1 MFNVF
6 EHPWGLIT
14 IAGLTSLILLI
25 FRSVAPQKCRWW
37 LWLLPV
43 VLVLA
48 AFGLDFLVETDLEK
62 INAVID
68 KGVKAVEEEDADAI
82 EPIIADNYHDSY
94 HSSKSVLMAH
104 CREVLS
110 EPLIE
115 KNIKRTVSMDIQ
127 PARRR
132 GLARLDSPSSARQA
146 EGGPPKAV
154 VIFTVRILFDKQSYV
169 YQSFK
174 SQMMTEV
181 QTDLQK
187 QPDGR
192 WLINRV
198 ELLKID
204 FQPADWQSVKKAD
217 W

>member
-1 MFNVF
+1 MFNCF

-14 IAGLTSLILLI
+14 IAIITSLVLMM
-25 FRSVAPQKCRWW
+25 FRSIFPGKRRWW
-37 LWLLPV
+37 QWLLPV
-43 VLVLA
+43 FLVVA

-62 INAVID
+62 INAVIN
-68 KGVKAVEEEDADAI
+68 KGVKAVEDENPDAI
-82 EPIIADNYHDSY
+82 EMIIADNYTDSY

-104 CREVLS
+104 CREILS

-115 KNIKRTVSMDIQ
+115 KNIKRTVSIDIQ
-127 PARRR
+127 P
-132 GLARLDSPSSARQA
+132 
-146 EGGPPKAV
+146 PKATA
-154 VIFTVRILFDKQSYV
+154 IFTVRILFDKRSYV

-181 QTDLQK
+181 QADLQK
-187 QPDGR
+187 QPDNLRLGTPYGG

-204 FQPADWQSVKKAD
+204 FQPAGWQYTERANQ
-217 W
+217 

>member
-1 MFNVF
+1 MFNCF

-14 IAGLTSLILLI
+14 LAIITLLILLM
-25 FRSVAPQKCRWW
+25 FRSIFPEKRRCPLGDGLRQWQW
-37 LWLLPV
+37 FLPAFLV
-43 VLVLA
+43 VA

-62 INAVID
+62 INAVIN
-68 KGVKAVEEEDADAI
+68 KGVKAVEDEDPDAI
-82 EPIIADNYHDSY
+82 EMIIADNYTDSY

-104 CREVLS
+104 CREILS

-127 PARRR
+127 P
-132 GLARLDSPSSARQA
+132 
-146 EGGPPKAV
+146 PKATA
-154 VIFTVRILFDKQSYV
+154 IFTVRILFDKQSYV

-181 QTDLQK
+181 QADLQK
-187 QPDGR
+187 QLDNR

-198 ELLKID
+198 ELLKLD
-204 FQPADWQSVKKAD
+204 LQPAKWQSIKQTN

>member
-1 MFNVF
+1 M
-6 EHPWGLIT
+6 IT
-14 IAGLTSLILLI
+14 AAVIVLLILLM
-25 FRSVAPQKCRWW
+25 FRWLSPGKCRWW

-43 VLVLA
+43 FLVVA

-62 INAVID
+62 INAVIN
-68 KGVKAVEEEDADAI
+68 KGVKAVEDEDPDAI
-82 EPIIADNYHDSY
+82 ETVIADNYNDSY

-115 KNIKRTVSMDIQ
+115 KNIKRIVSIDIQ
-127 PARRR
+127 P
-132 GLARLDSPSSARQA
+132 
-146 EGGPPKAV
+146 PKATA
-154 VIFTVRILFDKQSYV
+154 IFTVRILFDKQSYV

-174 SQMMTEV
+174 QQMLAKV
-181 QTDLQK
+181 KVDLQK

-198 ELLKID
+198 ELLEID
-204 FQPADWQSVKKAD
+204 LHPAKWQNIEQANQ
-217 W
+217 

>member
-1 MFNVF
+1 MFNIFEQPWTLFIVAVVVLCVVF
-6 EHPWGLIT
+6 G
-14 IAGLTSLILLI
+14 
-25 FRSVAPQKCRWW
+25 FRSISPEKRRWW
-37 LWLLPV
+37 QWLLPV
-43 VLVLA
+43 FLVVA

-68 KGVKAVEEEDADAI
+68 TGVKAVEDENPDAI
-82 EPIIADNYHDSY
+82 EMIIADNYTDSY

-104 CREVLS
+104 CREILS

-115 KNIKRTVSMDIQ
+115 KNIKRTVSIDIQ
-127 PARRR
+127 P
-132 GLARLDSPSSARQA
+132 
-146 EGGPPKAV
+146 PKATA
-154 VIFTVRILFDKQSYV
+154 IFTVRILFDKQSYV

-174 SQMMTEV
+174 SQMLTEV
-181 QTDLQK
+181 QADLQK
-187 QPDGR
+187 HPDNLRLGTPYGG

-204 FQPADWQSVKKAD
+204 FQPADWQSIKKAD

>member
-1 MFNVF
+1 MFNIFEQPWTLFIVAVVVLCVVF
-6 EHPWGLIT
+6 G
-14 IAGLTSLILLI
+14 
-25 FRSVAPQKCRWW
+25 FRSIFPEKRRWW
-37 LWLLPV
+37 QWLLPAFLV
-43 VLVLA
+43 VA

-68 KGVKAVEEEDADAI
+68 TGVKAVEDENPDAI
-82 EPIIADNYHDSY
+82 EMIIADNYTDSY

-104 CREVLS
+104 CREILS

-115 KNIKRTVSMDIQ
+115 KNIKRTVSIDIQ
-127 PARRR
+127 P
-132 GLARLDSPSSARQA
+132 
-146 EGGPPKAV
+146 PKATA
-154 VIFTVRILFDKQSYV
+154 IFTVRILFDKQSYV

-174 SQMMTEV
+174 SQMLTEV
-181 QTDLQK
+181 QADLQK
-187 QPDGR
+187 HPDNLRLGTPYGG

-204 FQPADWQSVKKAD
+204 FQPADWQSIKKAD